1 VTETLMTI
9 DFVNASTGWALTGDA
24 SSHYSLYKTLDGGA
38 TWTALI
44 P

>member
-1 VTETLMTI
+1 
-9 DFVNASTGWALTGDA
+9 LTGDA
-24 SSHYSLYKTLDGGA
+24 SSHYSLYKTIDGGA